1 MSTPVLVVDS
11 LTKVYNAVPVV
22 NAISFEVLKGEIFG
36 ILGPNGAGKTTTLE
50 MIEAITPMTS
60 GHVGVDGTDV
70 SKHPTVVKQK
80 IGVQPQ
86 AAAFYDKVTLREL
99 LVLFGALYGERVDP
113 DGLLREVNLEEKST
127 SFFEQLSGGQKQR
140 FSIIAALVHNPVIL
154 FLDEPTTGLD
164 PQARRNLWDLV
175 RNIRKKGSTIVITTH
190 YMDEAELLCDRVAIM
205 DSGRIIALD
214 TPSALIQSLLDSGF
228 RKEVR
233 VQQASLD
240 DVFIQLTG
248 KELRE

>member
-1 MSTPVLVVDS
+1 M
-11 LTKVYNAVPVV
+11 
-22 NAISFEVLKGEIFG
+22 
-36 ILGPNGAGKTTTLE
+36 
-50 MIEAITPMTS
+50 
-60 GHVGVDGTDV
+60 
-70 SKHPTVVKQK
+70 
-80 IGVQPQ
+80 
-86 AAAFYDKVTLREL
+86 
-99 LVLFGALYGERVDP
+99 LFGALYGERVDP

-175 RNIRKKGSTIVITTH
+175 RNIRKKGITIVITTH